1 MNILTGRE
9 LMRLKEEYAA
19 AVVENMTH
27 QQALAYL
34 RQIIY
39 NDVSV
44 EDGESV
50 AKKVIRTFGE
60 DMYDRMVWDIT
71 TTQGGSPKATTPV

>member
-19 AVVENMTH
+19 AVVENMSH
-27 QQALAYL
+27 QKALAYL

-44 EDGESV
+44 ESGEDV
-50 AKKVIRTFGE
+50 ARKIIRTFGE
-60 DMYDRMVWDIT
+60 DMYDTMVADIT
-71 TTQGGSPKATTPV
+71 SKSVRSTTTK